1 MRLWRWLRLAMFRLL
16 LLTLLLFM
24 PWRSTLPTGTPWNAV
39 ALLAR
44 EHNYDWLAWLPQALG
59 AKLGQALW
67 GLRPFLDEAA
77 ASQFLRDYMADLTQA
92 QALEARIDALYTDP
106 AQPDPLAASADLRR
120 ERDALRS
127 HLRERQTLAESVLE
141 GQLAALLSELGFG
154 LAGQVLPPVA
164 MRFTQLP
171 RILIVSPRDEIRYEI
186 SLGLEPLPL
195 DAIVALEQQIEAQLD
210 FSALI
215 VPIGGIALYPAMIL
229 ETSNIATLADTF
241 AHEWLHH
248 YLFAFPLGQ
257 AWDYDSEA
265 RVINETVASLFG
277 QEVAPLLLQRY
288 YPELAPTT
296 ALQRV
301 AFDGQAQFDYGAEM
315 DITRRRVDAL
325 LAEGK
330 VEAAEAYMELRRQ
343 RFVANGYGIRR
354 LNQAW
359 FAFYGGYQSAARGA
373 GGDDPIGPAL
383 RELLARSASLHDW
396 VVSLRG
402 ITTRA
407 QLLDLLAKSDEVAA

>member
-24 PWRSTLPTGTPWNAV
+24 PWRSTLPAGTPWNAV

-44 EHNYDWLAWLPQALG
+44 EHNYDWLAWLPEALG

-92 QALEARIDALYTDP
+92 QVLEARIDALYTDP

-141 GQLAALLSELGFG
+141 GQLAAMLRELGFG

-210 FSALI
+210 LSALI

-277 QEVAPLLLQRY
+277 QRGRAPPAATLLPGAGANDR
-288 YPELAPTT
+288 A
-296 ALQRV
+296 AAGRV
-301 AFDGQAQFDYGAEM
+301 RWAGAVRLWRGDGHHAAARGCAAGRGQSRGRRGVYGAPP
-315 DITRRRVDAL
+315 TA
-325 LAEGK
+325 
-330 VEAAEAYMELRRQ
+330 LRRQ
-343 RFVANGYGIRR
+343 WLRHSPPESGLVRLLRR
-354 LNQAW
+354 LPV
-359 FAFYGGYQSAARGA
+359 RGA
-373 GGDDPIGPAL
+373 G
-383 RELLARSASLHDW
+383 
-396 VVSLRG
+396 RG
-402 ITTRA
+402 RG
-407 QLLDLLAKSDEVAA
+407 